1 MMRFELN
8 GRGILACT
16 AGLLGAAA
24 LSLGWLEPTAA
35 QDSQSTLDK
44 INAADE
50 MVLGFRETSIPF
62 SFIEGGGDPRGYS
75 IDLCLRVVDAVKERL
90 GKPDLAVRFVPV
102 TPQTRIPLLA
112 NGTIDIECGSTTNN
126 LTRQEQVSYLPI
138 TFITGTKLLV
148 KADSGIETLE
158 DLVGKRV
165 GLAQGTTNE
174 RVIKAAI
181 EEQGLDVDVLN
192 VKDHAEGFLA
202 LETDRIDAYS
212 TDHVLLHG
220 LTTRAREPQDYAV
233 VGEFLSYDPYA
244 LMVRRNDADFQL
256 LGTTVLADL
265 FRSGEIAAI
274 YAEWFEPFPTDPNV
288 SIPPTDLLEAAWE
301 IQALPY

>member
-1 MMRFELN
+1 MRFEIN
-8 GRGILACT
+8 RRGILAWT
-16 AGLLGAAA
+16 AGVLSAAA
-24 LSLGWLEPTAA
+24 LSLGGLEPAAA
-35 QDSQSTLDK
+35 QDGQGTLDK
-44 INAADE
+44 IDAAGE

-75 IDLCLRVVDAVKERL
+75 IDLCLRVVDAVRERL
-90 GKPDLAVRFVPV
+90 GKPDLPVRYVPV

-148 KADSGIETLE
+148 KAESGIESLQ
-158 DLVGKRV
+158 DLVGKRI

-174 RVIKAAI
+174 RAIKAAI
-181 EEQGLDVDVLN
+181 EEQNLDVDVLN
-192 VKDHAEGFLA
+192 VNDHAEGFLA
-202 LETDRIDAYS
+202 LETDRVDAYS

-220 LTTRAREPQDYAV
+220 LTTKAREPNDYAV
-233 VGEFLSYDPYA
+233 VGDFLSYDPYA

-265 FRSGEIAAI
+265 FRSGEIAEI
-274 YAEWFEPFPTDPNV
+274 YAKWFEPFPTDPNV
-288 SIPPTDLLEAAWE
+288 SIPPTDLLETAWE
-301 IQALPY
+301 LQALPY

>member
-1 MMRFELN
+1 MRFEIN
-8 GRGILACT
+8 RRGILAWT
-16 AGLLGAAA
+16 AGVLGAAA
-24 LSLGWLEPTAA
+24 LSLGSLEPAAA
-35 QDSQSTLDK
+35 QDGGTLDK
-44 INAADE
+44 IDAAGE
-50 MVLGFRETSIPF
+50 MVIGFRETSIPF
-62 SFIEGGGDPRGYS
+62 SFIEGSGDPRGYS
-75 IDLCLRVVDAVKERL
+75 IDLCLRVADAVRERL
-90 GKPDLAVRFVPV
+90 DKPDLPVRYVPV

-126 LTRQEQVSYLPI
+126 LTRQEQVYYLPV

-148 KADSGIETLE
+148 KVASGIETLQ

-174 RVIKAAI
+174 RAIKAAI
-181 EEQGLDVDVLN
+181 EEQDLDIDVLN

-220 LTTRAREPQDYAV
+220 LTTRARNPQDYAV
-233 VGEFLSYDPYA
+233 VGDFLSYDPYA

-265 FRSGEIAAI
+265 FRSGEIAEI
-274 YAEWFEPFPTDPNV
+274 YAKWFEPFPTDPNV
-288 SIPPTDLLEAAWE
+288 SIPPTDLLESAWE
-301 IQALPY
+301 MQALPY